1 MILFQSLS
9 LVLPLHCDRSY
20 FCGQARVRRPC
31 CPQLKP
37 SVMLDFWS
45 TRRGFLLL
53 NTSLVH
59 TTNFSP
65 PERNAGWSNRFL
77 IAALAG
83 ILFLTLFPFRF
94 DFQSRPLSGPLPF
107 LLGGGVK
114 TWGTFDVFLNVLLFV
129 PFGFGLAEKLREKKV
144 SRLATLVVVWAAGG
158 IFSYAIELAQFYM
171 PMRDSGWED
180 VVSNSTG
187 SLLGFFLFDI
197 LGAPIIGFLSRCE
210 AALRSSLTP
219 ARVAVFLS
227 IYFLSWFALSGV
239 LQMQTRLSNWDP
251 DCLLLVGNEA
261 GGQSPWKGQVQQ
273 LQIADR
279 AVSDLAALRLTSGE
293 IGAVPP
299 ISWRA
304 EYNFSGTAPFKD
316 TRNHSPALSWVPP
329 ALSPAASD
337 PPVLNGKSW
346 LSSRAP
352 MSTVVVDLQKTNQF
366 AIHLI
371 CAAEETHSGR
381 GHIVSIARSPL
392 LAHLTIRQ
400 EESNLV
406 FWFRSPLSAKHAIL
420 GWYIPNVFNDTQA
433 RNLLYSYDGSDLS
446 LFINGKK
453 ISRLYRLGPGTSLA
467 RILRMVRPA
476 ELQGYNDIYY
486 SLVFFPAGII
496 LGIAAQKYT
505 QSTAANRLIVIL
517 YLLLPGFLLEFILVR
532 VSGRPVWISNALLSV
547 CLMLAG
553 FFWIRTDSSSSG
565 RRSAANPQVS

>member
-1 MILFQSLS
+1 
-9 LVLPLHCDRSY
+9 
-20 FCGQARVRRPC
+20 
-31 CPQLKP
+31 
-37 SVMLDFWS
+37 MLDFWS
-45 TRRGFLLL
+45 IRRGFLLL
-53 NTSLVH
+53 NTSPVH
-59 TTNFSP
+59 TTNFRP
-65 PERNAGWSNRFL
+65 PERTPGWSNRFL
-77 IAALAG
+77 IAAIAG

-94 DFQSRPLSGPLPF
+94 DFQSRPLGGPLPF

-129 PFGFGLAEKLREKKV
+129 PFGFGLAEKLREKRV
-144 SRLATLVVVWAAGG
+144 SRLATLVIVWAAGA
-158 IFSYAIELAQFYM
+158 IFSYGVEIAQFYM

-197 LGAPIIGFLSRCE
+197 LGAFIIGFLSRCE
-210 AALRSSLTP
+210 AILHSWLTP

-227 IYFLSWFALSGV
+227 VYFLLWFALSAV
-239 LQMQTRLSNWDP
+239 LQTQTRLSNWDP
-251 DCLLLVGNEA
+251 DCMLLVGNEP

-279 AVSDLAALRLTSGE
+279 AVSDLAAVQLTSGE
-293 IGAVPP
+293 ISAGPS

-304 EYNFSGTAPFKD
+304 EYDLSGVAPFKD
-316 TRNHSPALSWVPP
+316 THDFLPTLSWVPP
-329 ALSPAASD
+329 VTLPLSSGPV
-337 PPVLNGKSW
+337 VLNGKSW

-352 MSTVVVDLQKTNQF
+352 MSDLVADLQKTNQF

-371 CAAEETHSGR
+371 CAAEEAHNGR
-381 GHIVSIARSPL
+381 GHIISIARSPL
-392 LAHLTIRQ
+392 LADLTIRQ

-420 GWYIPNVFNDTQA
+420 GWYIPNVFSDTQA

-453 ISRLYRLGPGTSLA
+453 SSRLYRLGPGTSLA
-467 RILRMVRPA
+467 RVLRMVRPA

-505 QSTAANRLIVIL
+505 HSTAANRLAVIL
-517 YLLLPGFLLEFILVR
+517 YLLLPGFLLEFVLTR
-532 VSGRPVWISNALLSV
+532 VSGRPLWISNALLSF

-553 FFWIRTDSSSSG
+553 FFWIRSDSSNSG
-565 RRSAANPQVS
+565 PRSVANPQVSR